1 MTTNDAVT
9 RIAKYLEAHPDEHII
24 VAAPTRA
31 ALQSLL
37 AQSKDV
43 FPSVSLS
50 LGMSAPEMAMALDA
64 FGLGG
69 VRVLFVNI
77 RMCNGWRV
85 LKLDTVI
92 VIGDRS
98 MRKIEST
105 QLCLRQ
111 AGHQA
116 KQIDWEDVTN
126 E

>member
-1 MTTNDAVT
+1 MTTNDAVA
-9 RIAKYLEAHPDEHII
+9 RIAKYLEEHPDEHII

-31 ALQSLL
+31 TLTSLAAASRDMFQS
-37 AQSKDV
+37 V
-43 FPSVSLS
+43 MLS
-50 LGMSAPEMAMALDA
+50 LGMSAPEMAKALDA

-85 LKLDTVI
+85 LRLDTVI
-92 VIGDRS
+92 LIGDRS
-98 MRKIEST
+98 TRKIEGV

-111 AGHQA
+111 ADHKA
-116 KQIDWEDVTN
+116 KLIEWEDITD